1 VVIVDDILGKVP
13 KLRYSNHYVRD
24 VMRFSYLSEE
34 AYLAN
39 IGEIG
44 VIGKPIM
51 EPVQWITGLYNF
63 GIMNLLDIPHY
74 GCGKNFGLCVK

>member
-44 VIGKPIM
+44 PLGKPIM
-51 EPVQWITGLYNF
+51 EPAQWIKGLYNSM
-63 GIMNLLDIPHY
+63 IMNLMDILHF
-74 GCGKNFGLCVK
+74 GRGKKVGLCIK